1 MRRRAPGAWQ
11 CPSGGG
17 RGGCGTRGRRELS
30 ARPPRAGPAGGSDAG
45 GSCALFLA
53 PRNLSGAGA
62 RPGRI
67 PSPST
72 SLGPGGAG
80 RSGGG
85 AERGRAG
92 PGRAGSLRPRRANG
106 GGGGRQVARGQ
117 PEGSRSARAAP
128 RASPLAPHGRGCAAG
143 LRLHGVARG
152 RCSGRAAVHGR
163 RLRGGRG
170 VSVRGGAARPRR
182 CGAEGRGQGDLKAL
196 FQSVLL

>member
-128 RASPLAPHGRGCAAG
+128 RASTRTAAGVQRGFGSTGLRGVAAPDERRYTGAGCAGVGESASVEALHGRGDVALRDAG
-143 LRLHGVARG
+143 RVT
-152 RCSGRAAVHGR
+152 
-163 RLRGGRG
+163 
-170 VSVRGGAARPRR
+170 
-182 CGAEGRGQGDLKAL
+182 
-196 FQSVLL
+196 